1 MSVKIG
7 HGFLIEDF
15 STGEIN
21 VLPASDRSEVEGNS
35 CVTMTLRTLDLRADT
50 VLRDDSISIWR
61 VGLEWPESDIK
72 VAAQILSSDEQKRA
86 KRFYRLSDRK
96 HFIVA
101 RAALRLILA
110 RSLKIDPRQIL
121 FDYNRFGKPRL
132 ADGARHRDIR
142 FNLGHSGGLALF
154 AVAIG
159 REIGVDVEL
168 IEPNFATMNLARN
181 VFAPEEVTALSVLS
195 KEDFVAGF
203 YRCWTRKEAYVKAK
217 GLGLSL
223 PMKSFVVSVT
233 PPNQTPL
240 LVADRNQIGEQA
252 RWLLADVVVGQ
263 DFAATLAIE
272 RRTQFHLAPGHSELT
287 GAIP

>member
-1 MSVKIG
+1 VNVNIG
-7 HGFLIEDF
+7 HSFLIGDF
-15 STGEIN
+15 CRGEIN
-21 VLPASDRSEVEGNS
+21 VLPASDRSVVEGNS
-35 CVTMTLRTLDLRADT
+35 RVAMTSRALDLRADT
-50 VLRDDSISIWR
+50 VLSDDSISIWR
-61 VGLEWPESDIK
+61 VGLDWPETDIK
-72 VAAQILSSDEQKRA
+72 VAAQILSSEEQKRA
-86 KRFYRLSDRK
+86 KRFYRVSDRE

-101 RAALRLILA
+101 RAALRFILA
-110 RSLKIDPRQIL
+110 RYLKVDPRQIL

-142 FNLGHSGGLALF
+142 FNLAHSGGLALF

-159 REIGVDVEL
+159 REIGVDVEF

-223 PMKSFVVSVT
+223 PMNSFVVSVT

-272 RRTQFHLAPGHSELT
+272 RRTQFHLATGHSELT